1 MSFFLSALHNRAK
14 CFLRVFVED
23 LESIKE
29 EESGYKETRKELIS
43 LLSLERIVLFV
54 CLSFKEEKVSIR
66 MYEVANVWSVN

>member
-1 MSFFLSALHNRAK
+1 MVTGR
-14 CFLRVFVED
+14 
-23 LESIKE
+23 KE
-29 EESGYKETRKELIS
+29 KELIS

>member
-1 MSFFLSALHNRAK
+1 LHNRAK

-23 LESIKE
+23 LECIKGE
-29 EESGYKETRKELIS
+29 KGGYKEKRKELIS